1 MEQVPITRT
10 TRQLIEQ
17 TRARSEALSQ
27 VEGLMTQAK
36 GTAHDVDQTMEVT
49 VDAHGRLLH
58 LWLAPTAVNWGADR
72 LGSLIV
78 EVAEVAQREAVQDSY
93 NKVALLLGDDTTAMI
108 EQISGLPAPAR
119 AADDDNGLTVEEF
132 QRRRAQRLA
141 AQSPARRPA
150 AAAQNDDD
158 LDAFDPSSL
167 RSDR

>member
-1 MEQVPITRT
+1 MEQVPIHRT

-17 TRARSEALSQ
+17 TRARAEALSQ
-27 VEGLMTQAK
+27 VEGLMAQAR

-49 VDAHGRLLH
+49 VDAQGRLLH
-58 LWLAPTAVNWGADR
+58 LWLAPTAVNWGAER

-108 EQISGLPAPAR
+108 EQLSGLPAPAR
-119 AADDDNGLTVEEF
+119 LENDDNGMTVEEF
-132 QRRRAQRLA
+132 QRRREQRLA
-141 AQSPARRPA
+141 QEAPRRRPTP
-150 AAAQNDDD
+150 QDEDD
-158 LDAFDPSSL
+158 LYSFDPSSL

>member
-1 MEQVPITRT
+1 MEQVPIHRT

-27 VEGLMTQAK
+27 VEAMMAQAK

-49 VDAHGRLLH
+49 VDAHGKLLH
-58 LWLAPTAVNWGADR
+58 LWLAPTAVNWGAER

-78 EVAEVAQREAVQDSY
+78 EVAEVAHREAVQDSY
-93 NKVALLLGDDTTAMI
+93 NKVALLLGDETTAMI

-119 AADDDNGLTVEEF
+119 TPDDDNGLTAAEF
-132 QRRRAQRLA
+132 QRRREQRLA
-141 AQSPARRPA
+141 QEAPSRRAP
-150 AAAQNDDD
+150 QDDD
-158 LDAFDPSSL
+158 DVYAFDLASL